1 MVFLSIENNETF
13 ETPIILIAF
22 MLLKI
27 FFIFKTITNLQKSW
41 EYHQNNFFF
50 LNHLGIIADLMGFS
64 GGKMVKNRLQ
74 WRHRRHGFHSCVGK
88 IPWKRKWQPTPVFLS
103 EKSHGQT
110 SLWATVQSSQRA
122 GDPTE
127 HSQCIYHHTLEN
139 TNTNV
144 WERINSS
151 PLSERF
157 NTWDWK
163 EKPLCCIVLVK

>member
-103 EKSHGQT
+103 EKSHGQR
-110 SLWATVQSSQRA
+110 SLMGYSPKGCKELDTTDRLSMHKCWPDVSLFPNTLA
-122 GDPTE
+122 
-127 HSQCIYHHTLEN
+127 CIFY
-139 TNTNV
+139 
-144 WERINSS
+144 
-151 PLSERF
+151 
-157 NTWDWK
+157 K
-163 EKPLCCIVLVK
+163 

>member
-1 MVFLSIENNETF
+1 MYYIKMVER
-13 ETPIILIAF
+13 
-22 MLLKI
+22 K
-27 FFIFKTITNLQKSW
+27 
-41 EYHQNNFFF
+41 
-50 LNHLGIIADLMGFS
+50 ADEAHWI
-64 GGKMVKNRLQ
+64 GKMGVIRNHFIMVIYLSLPQTHSSQVAQYKESTCQCWRL
-74 WRHRRHGFHSCVGK
+74 RRFEFDPWVRK
-88 IPWKRKWQPTPVFLS
+88 IPWRRKWQPTPVFLS

-163 EKPLCCIVLVK
+163 EKPLCIPRTTAI